1 MGRPLAQRR
10 ARGPRDALASPI
22 VAKPFRVYVC
32 SDIHASERTWRKF
45 LNAMKANVYRADAA
59 LIAGDLTGKALVP
72 VVRSDSAPASWSATV
87 LGQKRIARN
96 EAELAELERSIA
108 DLGYYSV
115 VVTATERQA
124 MEADPALVKAR
135 FREQIVA
142 RLRAWLALASER
154 LEGSGVPVY
163 LMPGNDD
170 EFDIDPILAES
181 TYCRNVNEQVIELT
195 PWHQLVSMGWSSP
208 TPWSTPRELPEEEF
222 LDRLS
227 GLLQGVR
234 DPRKT
239 VMMTHVPPYDSGL
252 DTAPLLSP
260 DLRPQVTAGD
270 LMRGPVGSTGVR
282 AAIEQFRPVLGVHGH
297 IHESGGE
304 RRIRDTLCVNAGSE
318 SSMGVLRGFLVD
330 LGEHGVVKSLRVEG

>member
-1 MGRPLAQRR
+1 M
-10 ARGPRDALASPI
+10 
-22 VAKPFRVYVC
+22 AKPFRLYVC

-45 LNAMKANVYRADAA
+45 VNAMKANVYKVDAA
-59 LIAGDLTGKALVP
+59 VIAGDLTGKALVA
-72 VVRSDSAPASWSATV
+72 VVQGDHGGEVWTASV
-87 LGQKRIARN
+87 LGQSRVARN
-96 EAELAELERSIA
+96 EQELADLERSIA
-108 DLGYYSV
+108 DLGYYAIR
-115 VVTATERQA
+115 VTDAERRA
-124 MEADPALVKAR
+124 MEGDKELVMGH
-135 FREQIVA
+135 FRERMVS
-142 RLRAWLALASER
+142 RLREWLALAAER

-170 EFDIDPILAES
+170 EFDIDAVLAES
-181 TYCRNVNEQVIELT
+181 TYCRNVNEQVVELT

-208 TPWSTPRELPEEEF
+208 TPWHTPRELPEEEF

-227 GLLQGVR
+227 GLLKGVR

-260 DLRPQVTAGD
+260 DLRPTVTAGD
-270 LMRGPVGSTGVR
+270 LIRGPVGSTGVR

-304 RRIRDTLCVNAGSE
+304 RKIKDTLCVNAGSE
-318 SSMGVLRGFLVD
+318 SSMGVLRGHIVD
-330 LGEHGVVKSLRVEG
+330 LDDGGVVKSLRVEG